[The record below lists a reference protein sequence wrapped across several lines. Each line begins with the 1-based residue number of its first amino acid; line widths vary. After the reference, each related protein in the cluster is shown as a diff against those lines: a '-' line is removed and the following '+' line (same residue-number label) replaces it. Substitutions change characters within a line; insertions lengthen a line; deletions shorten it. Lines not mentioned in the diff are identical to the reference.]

1 MKKSKSRIYF
11 QIAGLL
17 FFVLIAMA
25 SSSSKDSS
33 SFDWRGAA
41 VGGAAGYNGYI
52 IIGTA
57 SSNSEACELAKS
69 KGYNNCIWD
78 SFNGAVYAK

>member
-1 MKKSKSRIYF
+1 MKKSKSKIYL
-11 QIAGLL
+11 QVAGLL
-17 FFVLIAMA
+17 FFVLIALA

-52 IIGTA
+52 IIGKA

-69 KGYNNCIWD
+69 KGYSYCIWD
-78 SFNGAVYAK
+78 SNNGAVYAK

>member
-1 MKKSKSRIYF
+1 MKINKSRIYL
-11 QIAGLL
+11 QIAGL
-17 FFVLIAMA
+17 FVFVLIAMA

-41 VGGAAGYNGYI
+41 VGGTAGYNGYI
-52 IIGTA
+52 PIGKA

-69 KGYNNCIWD
+69 KGYNYCIWD
-78 SFNGAVYAK
+78 SNNGVVYAK